1 MVAVEPPSCG
11 AAASLI
17 REVTSTAVLALDHDM
32 RDSLSGATWITGP
45 RDFFASVSEARHIGP
60 NR

>member
-1 MVAVEPPSCG
+1 MVAVEPPSYG
-11 AAASLI
+11 EAASLI

-32 RDSLSGATWITGP
+32 RDSLSRATWITGP
-45 RDFFASVSEARHIGP
+45 RDFFVSAAEAMHLAP